1 MGWEEVVIV
10 AIIAITIGRV
20 MRSRYRAQNGIL
32 EDRKGNS
39 IALAKSPHDPDTN
52 KLREDS
58 EKLRDEVKYLKE
70 RVAVLEKIATD
81 DRGAKELTNEIEKL
95 RDR

>member
-10 AIIAITIGRV
+10 AIIAMTIGRV
-20 MRSRYRAQNGIL
+20 LRSRYRAQNGIL

-39 IALAKSPHDPDTN
+39 IAVTQAPHNPDSDR
-52 KLREDS
+52 LRE
-58 EKLRDEVKYLKE
+58 EVTYLKE

-81 DRGAKELTNEIEKL
+81 DRGARDLDNEIEKL

>member
-10 AIIAITIGRV
+10 AIIAMTIGRV
-20 MRSRYRAQNGIL
+20 LRSRYRAQHGIL

-39 IALAKSPHDPDTN
+39 IALAQAPQDPD
-52 KLREDS
+52 S
-58 EKLRDEVKYLKE
+58 ERLKDEVTTLKE
-70 RVAVLEKIATD
+70 RVAVLEKIATE
-81 DRGAKELTNEIEKL
+81 DRGARELESEIEKL

>member
-10 AIIAITIGRV
+10 AIIAMTIGRV
-20 MRSRYRAQNGIL
+20 LRSRYRAQNGIL

-39 IALAKSPHDPDTN
+39 IALAQAPIDPD
-52 KLREDS
+52 S
-58 EKLRDEVKYLKE
+58 ERLKEEVITLKE
-70 RVAVLEKIATD
+70 RVAVLEKIATE
-81 DRGAKELTNEIEKL
+81 DRGARDLESEIEKL